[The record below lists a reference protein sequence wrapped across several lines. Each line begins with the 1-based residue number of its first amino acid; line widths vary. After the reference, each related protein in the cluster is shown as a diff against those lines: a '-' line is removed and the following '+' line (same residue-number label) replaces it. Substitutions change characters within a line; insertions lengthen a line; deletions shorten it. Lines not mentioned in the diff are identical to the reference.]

1 MSGDPFTSGFGQ
13 EAEPKG
19 DAARQAVN
27 ALRGFEYQ
35 VVAAT
40 LAWVDLEESG
50 RLYLEVAED
59 YATIAEQAIQAVQV
73 RDTQA
78 SGSVTLNSQDIKSAI
93 EGFVH
98 LVEINPYYS
107 VHLRYFT
114 TAIIGLERGID
125 NLFGGIPG
133 LEFWKSAARP
143 SASVHPLRSLL
154 ESSRFPEPVRRF
166 CSSRDD
172 ADLRRDLLAR
182 IHWDCGKPGI
192 VALREE
198 LQARLIV
205 VGRYHFDLPESEAR
219 GLLDPLVLEVL
230 RKSTVAEADAR
241 FLTRAQLCT
250 AIDHATRYP
259 VQRSTLEALVQMA
272 VGATPSLR
280 QGLDGNLP
288 ASISEAGWLIRGSS
302 LPALERMIPRPAI
315 QSAVARALAESG
327 VCVLVGSSGVGKS
340 VIARGVAGTLGA
352 DFYLVDLQRNGV
364 GEKRNWLDM
373 LFARIGGLGRS
384 PLILDN
390 LNHVDAGAVLSLARL
405 LEAGR
410 RHHCE
415 VLITCYRMP
424 SPEVL
429 GQLGLEASCIVHFP
443 HFSEEETLALVH
455 MYGGD
460 TGRWGWLAYV
470 AGAGGH
476 PQLTHAFIRGM
487 ASRQWPIEEIGET
500 LRQGLSSP
508 DLQATRDEARRK
520 VASVLPPETR
530 DLLYRLS
537 ITIGRFDRTL
547 ALKIAS
553 IRPPLSRAGESIDQ
567 LVGPW
572 LEKSAANVLQVSPLA
587 SQFGREMLEVPE
599 QELIHKTIAEEMVKS
614 GRGNADDMNVILAH
628 AIAGK
633 SAEGI
638 RAIATAVLTADPRTQ
653 EKLAELLLLR
663 SYRTDTQI
671 YAGDP
676 VGSYLLRVAQFKLTA
691 AAGDWERLP
700 KVVDALIDQTNE
712 LPCGDEGK
720 ALESFG
726 AASVLSTMAV
736 GNYLE
741 DWLEL
746 LVGYVNSQGE
756 NEYVRATLTAVGDGL
771 GGVGAA
777 ALFSFGSMDL
787 RTVERLEKLING
799 LDRVQPE
806 LRRLLLTP
814 VDATFSDYSL
824 LINRPWQ
831 FQASQDELDA
841 LDAAMRYERMAAKT
855 RAWDTQALTLQC
867 SKAQAI
873 ILDEYLSDRDGA
885 LEVLRETEATLGK
898 DPIITR
904 TIAGIYHRH
913 GEHREAVVAFREIV
927 DEVGSNSET
936 ERAFAL
942 REMAISAALCGE
954 WQESE
959 RSFVEAET
967 AASGAD
973 GEDMQVMAVGL
984 CGDSAV
990 AAFQAGDTGQA
1001 LARLDRALCD
1011 LGGIDSGAS
1020 LRAGYCHRVIRHAVL
1035 WLKAQIKG
1043 SDQSAGGGP
1052 VRMEVGAC
1060 SNPVP
1065 PATGDLP
1072 LVNIDCVWYLLVE
1085 AETLS
1090 GEDVG
1095 IASRLDERLID
1106 GRIVAQE
1113 IFISRERMLVD
1124 VQHLDA
1130 LGFSKDLVE
1139 YVEAGLYWAENRSEL
1154 EEEDGVVEPRR
1165 GEVPTLDDPERVD
1178 PHAERLARK
1187 AILAYGIQSVLGGK
1201 AEALEHLED
1210 ALGEAFKGKFWGKAV
1225 LDSVLEQSAEE
1236 FEEAGPLE
1244 ETVCTILRRLRQVE
1258 HVRPGEFWMAG
1269 LRLHEWISKSDFA
1282 NLLHPTL
1289 ARWMKVGWEGIL
1301 AHESFDLLTPHLTVP
1316 PVREV
1321 LSRWAD
1327 DGASVA
1333 RLLLSTS
1340 EAVGCSLE
1348 GSYRE
1353 LLSTMAQE

>member
-1 MSGDPFTSGFGQ
+1 MTGDLFTSGFGQ
-13 EAEPKG
+13 EADPKG

-27 ALRGFEYQ
+27 ALRGFDYQ

-59 YATIAEQAIQAVQV
+59 YATIAEQAIRAVQV
-73 RDTQA
+73 KDTQA

-93 EGFVH
+93 KGFVH
-98 LVEINPYYS
+98 LVEINPDYS

-114 TAIIGLERGID
+114 TARIGLERGIC
-125 NLFGGIPG
+125 NPFGGMPG

-143 SASVHPLRSLL
+143 SASVDPLRSLL

-172 ADLRRDLLAR
+172 ASLRRDLLAR

-192 VALREE
+192 GTLREE
-198 LQARLIV
+198 LEARLIV
-205 VGRYHFDLPESEAR
+205 VGRDHFGLPDSEAR
-219 GLLDPLVLEVL
+219 GLMGPLILKVLT
-230 RKSTVAEADAR
+230 RSTVPDADAR
-241 FLTRAQLCT
+241 FLTRAQLYT
-250 AIDHATRYP
+250 AIDDATRYS
-259 VQRSTLEALVQMA
+259 VQRSTLEALVQ
-272 VGATPSLR
+272 ATAGVAPSIR
-280 QGLDGNLP
+280 QGLEGNFP
-288 ASISEAGWLIRGSS
+288 TSISETGWLITGSS
-302 LPALERMIPRPAI
+302 LPALERMIPRPVI
-315 QSAVARALAESG
+315 QSAVAKALAEFG
-327 VCVLVGSSGVGKS
+327 VGVLVGSSGVGKS
-340 VIARGVAGTLGA
+340 VVARAVAGSHGA
-352 DFYLVDLQRNGV
+352 GFYLVDLQGTGV
-364 GEKRNWLDM
+364 GEKRKWLDM
-373 LFARIGGLGRS
+373 LFARIGGLGPS
-384 PLILDN
+384 SLILDN
-390 LNHVDAGAVLSLARL
+390 LNHIDPGVVLSLARL

-415 VLITCYRMP
+415 VLMTCYHMP
-424 SPEVL
+424 SQEML
-429 GQLGLEASCIVHFP
+429 GQLGLDANCIVHSP
-443 HFSEEETLALVH
+443 HFSEEETFALVH

-460 TGRWGWLAYV
+460 TDRWGRLAYV
-470 AGAGGH
+470 AGGGGH

-487 ASRQWPIEEIGET
+487 ASRRWPIEEIGEI
-500 LRQGLSSP
+500 LSQGLSSP
-508 DLQATRDEARRK
+508 DLLATRDEARRK

-537 ITIGRFDRTL
+537 ITIGRFDRSL

-553 IRPPLSRAGESIDQ
+553 ISPPLSRAGESIDQ

-572 LEKSAANVLQVSPLA
+572 LERSGANVLRVSPLA
-587 SQFGREMLEVPE
+587 SQFGQEMLEVSE
-599 QELIHKTIAEEMVKS
+599 QELIHKTIAEEMVKR
-614 GRGNADDMNVILAH
+614 GRGSADDMNVILVH

-653 EKLAELLLLR
+653 EKLAELFLLH
-663 SYRTDTQI
+663 SYRTDRQI

-676 VGSYLLRVAQFKLTA
+676 VGSHLLRVAQFKLTA

-726 AASVLSTMAV
+726 TASVLSTMAV

-746 LVGYVNSQGE
+746 LVGYVNSQGK
-756 NEYVRATLTAVGDGL
+756 NEYVRATLAAVGDGI

-787 RTVERLEKLING
+787 KTVERLEKVINE
-799 LDRVQPE
+799 LDRVEPQ

-831 FQASQDELDA
+831 LQESQELDA

-855 RAWDTQALTLQC
+855 RSWDIQALALQC

-873 ILDEYLSDRDGA
+873 MLDEYLNDRDGA
-885 LEVLRETEATLGK
+885 LEVLREAEATLGK

-913 GEHREAVVAFREIV
+913 GEHREAVAAFREIV
-927 DEVGSNSET
+927 DEVGSDSET

-942 REMAISAALCGE
+942 REAAISAALCGE
-954 WQESE
+954 WPESE
-959 RSFVEAET
+959 RLFVEAET
-967 AASGAD
+967 AASAAD

-984 CGDSAV
+984 CGDAAV
-990 AAFQAGDTGQA
+990 AAFRAGDTAQA

-1011 LGGIDSGAS
+1011 LGEIDLGAS
-1020 LRAGYCHRVIRHAVL
+1020 FRAAYCHRVIRHAVL
-1035 WLKAQIKG
+1035 WLKSQIKG
-1043 SDQSAGGGP
+1043 SSQSASGSP

-1072 LVNIDCVWYLLVE
+1072 LVHIDCVWYLLVE

-1090 GEDVG
+1090 REDVG

-1106 GRIVAQE
+1106 GPIITQE
-1113 IFISRERMLVD
+1113 IYIRRERMLGD
-1124 VQHLDA
+1124 VQRLDA
-1130 LGFSKDLVE
+1130 VGFSKGLVE
-1139 YVEAGLYWAENRSEL
+1139 YVEAGVYWAENRSEL
-1154 EEEDGVVEPRR
+1154 EEEDGEIEPRR
-1165 GEVPTLDDPERVD
+1165 GEVPTLDDPGRVD
-1178 PHAERLARK
+1178 PHAERFART
-1187 AILAYGIQSVLGGK
+1187 AILAYCIQSVIGGK
-1201 AEALEHLED
+1201 AEALEHFED
-1210 ALGEAFKGKFWGKAV
+1210 ALRERFKGEFWGMAV
-1225 LDSVLEQSAEE
+1225 LDSVLDQSADE
-1236 FEEAGPLE
+1236 FEDAGPLE

-1258 HVRPGEFWMAG
+1258 HVRPREFWMAG
-1269 LRLHEWISKSDFA
+1269 LRLHEWISQSDFE
-1282 NLLHPTL
+1282 NLLRPTL

-1301 AHESFDLLTPHLTVP
+1301 AQESFDLLTPNLTVP

-1321 LSRWAD
+1321 LRRWAD
-1327 DGASVA
+1327 DGASAA
-1333 RLLLSTS
+1333 RLILSTS

-1353 LLSTMAQE
+1353 LLSTMARE